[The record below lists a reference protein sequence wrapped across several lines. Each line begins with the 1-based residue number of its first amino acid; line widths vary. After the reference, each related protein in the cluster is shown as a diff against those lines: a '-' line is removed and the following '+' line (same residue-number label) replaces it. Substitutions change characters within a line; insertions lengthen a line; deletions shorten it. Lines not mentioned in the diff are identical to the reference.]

1 MENNYNITDFE
12 DSYDEETVYLCV
24 LPDFS
29 IISGAFFIVICI
41 LSVIGNCLLICVLVS
56 YQNLKKVTNVF
67 VLNLACSDLI
77 FTVTLPFWAVY
88 HLHHWIFGD
97 FLCKFITGAHF
108 IGLYS
113 SVTILTAMTVHR
125 FFTVVLQKWPINHL
139 RRRKYVTAACAA
151 AWLISIAVSVRDAIK
166 IEVSEWLGVYY
177 CEESS
182 AIVVGLSYYVQM
194 SLLFFL
200 PFAITIFCYC
210 AIIKT
215 VLQAA
220 NRERQRAV
228 AVVLCIA
235 VAFFICWG
243 PYIIVLFIRLFYEP
257 KVCTDHESLEIAYN
271 VFRMLAFSH
280 CCMNPLLYMLSQKS
294 RRDLLHFL
302 RCEINE
308 RGVGQN
314 TSVIQNV
321 AFTTNNATVMLELH
335 HN

>member
-1 MENNYNITDFE
+1 MENNHTITDY
-12 DSYDEETVYLCV
+12 STEETVYLCE

-41 LSVIGNCLLICVLVS
+41 LSVIGNSLLICILVI
-56 YQNLKKVTNVF
+56 YENLKKVTNIF

-97 FLCKFITGAHF
+97 FLCKFLTGAHF

-113 SVTILTAMTVHR
+113 SVIILTAMTVDR
-125 FFTVVLQKWPINHL
+125 FFTVVLQKWPNNHL
-139 RRRKYVTAACAA
+139 RQRKYVIGACAA
-151 AWLISIAVSVRDAIK
+151 AWLISIAASIRDAIK
-166 IEVSEWLGVYY
+166 IEVSEFYGVYY
-177 CEESS
+177 CEASS
-182 AIVVGLSYYVQM
+182 DVVLEYYVQM

-200 PFAITIFCYC
+200 PFTITIFCYC

-220 NRERQRAV
+220 NRERQRTV
-228 AVVLCIA
+228 AVVLCIV

-243 PYIIVLFIRLFYEP
+243 PYIIILFIRLLYKP
-257 KVCTDHESLEIAYN
+257 KVCTEYKWLEIAYN
-271 VFRMLAFSH
+271 VFRVLAFSH
-280 CCMNPLLYMLSQKS
+280 CCMNPLFYMLSQKL
-294 RRDLLHFL
+294 RRHLLHIL
-302 RCEINE
+302 HCDILCRRNNE
-308 RGVGQN
+308 RGFVQN

-321 AFTTNNATVMLELH
+321 AFTTNNSAVML
-335 HN
+335 